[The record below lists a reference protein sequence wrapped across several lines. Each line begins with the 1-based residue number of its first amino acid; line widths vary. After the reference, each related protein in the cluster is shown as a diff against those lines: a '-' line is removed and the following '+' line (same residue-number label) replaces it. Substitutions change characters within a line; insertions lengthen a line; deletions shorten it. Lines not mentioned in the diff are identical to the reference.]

1 MRQPHRPFLP
11 FAGALRPR
19 RYTVIGALGP
29 RLYTVIGAFW
39 RQRELVLALLCALA
53 ASGQIAPPASPAL
66 DLSQWEPEIRAF
78 QETDRQSPPP
88 TGGIVFAGSSSIRLW
103 KTLAGDFAG
112 LPVLNRGFGG
122 SQIREVTAF
131 ADRMVIPYRPRLIV
145 FYCGSNDVVS
155 GRAVPDVVGDLQA
168 FVRKI
173 HAALPQT
180 RLIYISIA
188 PNPAR
193 WHLKD
198 AWLDLNERIRAYT
211 RTDGR
216 LSFVDIW
223 GEMLGG
229 ASGEPR
235 PELFVDDQL
244 HMNERG
250 YAIWARVL
258 RPVVEKE
265 FNALTPT
272 TSRDASAADPG
283 DQRSGSRR

>member
-1 MRQPHRPFLP
+1 MRRPHRLFLP

-19 RYTVIGALGP
+19 RYTVVGPLGP

-39 RQRELVLALLCALA
+39 RQREVVLALLCALA

-78 QETDRQSPPP
+78 EETDRQSPPP

-193 WHLKD
+193 WHLED

-223 GEMLGG
+223 GEMLG

-265 FNALTPT
+265 F
-272 TSRDASAADPG
+272 RAAGTEVPAPH
-283 DQRSGSRR
+283 

>member
-1 MRQPHRPFLP
+1 MHRLP
-11 FAGALRPR
+11 WLLLPTAGALRPR
-19 RYTVIGALGP
+19 RYTVSGALRP
-29 RLYTVIGAFW
+29 RRYTARGALRPRRYTGIGV
-39 RQRELVLALLCALA
+39 VLALLCALA
-53 ASGQIAPPASPAL
+53 ASAQIAAPASPAL

-78 QETDRQSPPP
+78 EEADRQSPPP

-103 KTLAGDFAG
+103 KTVARDFAG

-131 ADRMVIPYRPRLIV
+131 ADRIVIPYRPRLIV

-155 GRAVPDVVGDLQA
+155 GRAVPDVVGDLRA
-168 FVRKI
+168 FVAKI

-180 RLIYISIA
+180 RLIYISVA

-198 AWLDLNERIRAYT
+198 AWLDLNERTRAYT

-223 GEMLGG
+223 GEMLG

-235 PELFVDDQL
+235 PELFVEDQL

-265 FNALTPT
+265 F
-272 TSRDASAADPG
+272 RAAGTEVPAPH
-283 DQRSGSRR
+283 

>member
-1 MRQPHRPFLP
+1 MHRLP
-11 FAGALRPR
+11 WLLLPTAGALRPR
-19 RYTVIGALGP
+19 RYTARGALRP
-29 RLYTVIGAFW
+29 RRYTVSGALRPRRYTGIGV
-39 RQRELVLALLCALA
+39 VLALLCALA
-53 ASGQIAPPASPAL
+53 ASAQIAAPASPAP
-66 DLSQWEPEIRAF
+66 SQWEPEIRAF
-78 QETDRQSPPP
+78 EDADRQSPPP

-103 KTLAGDFAG
+103 KTVARDFAG

-131 ADRMVIPYRPRLIV
+131 ADRIVIPYRPRLIV

-155 GRAVPDVVGDLQA
+155 GRAVPDVVEDLRA
-168 FVRKI
+168 FVGKI

-180 RLIYISIA
+180 RLIYISVA

-198 AWLDLNERIRAYT
+198 AWRDLNERTRAYT

-223 GEMLGG
+223 SEMLG

-235 PELFVDDQL
+235 PELFVEDQL

-265 FNALTPT
+265 F
-272 TSRDASAADPG
+272 RAAGTEIPAPH
-283 DQRSGSRR
+283 